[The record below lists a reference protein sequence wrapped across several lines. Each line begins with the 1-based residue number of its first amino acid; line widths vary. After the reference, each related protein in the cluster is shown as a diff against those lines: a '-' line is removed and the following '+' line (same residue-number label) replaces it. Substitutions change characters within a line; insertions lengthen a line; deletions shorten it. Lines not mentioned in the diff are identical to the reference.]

1 VDANII
7 LRYLL
12 KDGGELAEKARMIW
26 DAVEAGRLLAVCDP
40 VTLGEAVFVMS
51 SVYHVPNEKIA
62 GLLVSLLEP
71 GSVLMVARA
80 ATSARC
86 ACSRT
91 RSATSATPARVLARS
106 RNATDGCTRSTGSCL
121 QWEASSGARNWG
133 SELAAT
139 VYATTT
145 GG

>member
-1 VDANII
+1 MSSPLPRCAVDANII

-71 GSVLMVARA
+71 GSVLMVAKGRYLRA
-80 ATSARC
+80 LRLFAHSVSHFGDAC
-86 ACSRT
+86 ACACALEECEGRLYSFDRK
-91 RSATSATPARVLARS
+91 L
-106 RNATDGCTRSTGSCL
+106 
-121 QWEASSGARNWG
+121 SGVEGIERRE
-133 SELAAT
+133 EL
-139 VYATTT
+139 
-145 GG
+145 GE